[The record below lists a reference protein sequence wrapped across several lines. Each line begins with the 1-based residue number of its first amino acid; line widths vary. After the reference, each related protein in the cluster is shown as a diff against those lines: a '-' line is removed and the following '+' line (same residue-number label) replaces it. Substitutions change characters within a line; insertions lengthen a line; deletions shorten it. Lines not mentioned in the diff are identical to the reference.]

1 MVRHLTLFAI
11 SGRRGSTSGEVRGT
25 MPLVSMT
32 VRFDRASYDYIRD
45 EARDAGVSV
54 AQFVR
59 EAALIRA
66 ALRGIGREAE
76 GPPVDFKRVADE
88 VERRAKVR

>member
-1 MVRHLTLFAI
+1 
-11 SGRRGSTSGEVRGT
+11 

-45 EARDAGVSV
+45 EARDAGISV

-59 EAALIRA
+59 EAAIIRA

-76 GPPVDFKRVADE
+76 GLPVDFKRVADE
-88 VERRAKVR
+88 VERRARVR

>member
-1 MVRHLTLFAI
+1 MDGA
-11 SGRRGSTSGEVRGT
+11 VRGI

-32 VRFDRASYDYIRD
+32 VRFDQVAYDYIRG

-59 EAALIRA
+59 EAAIIRA
-66 ALRGIGREAE
+66 ALRSVGREAE
-76 GPPVDFKRVADE
+76 GLPVDFKRVADE
-88 VERRAKVR
+88 VERRARVR